1 MDEMNTGNYNDGD
14 CNTGNHN
21 TGNCNTGGF
30 NTGDCNTGYCNTGGF
45 NTGDDNTGSYNTG
58 SYNTGSFNTGGF
70 NTGNYNTGD
79 CNTGDRNTGFLCT
92 GKQTVE
98 IFNKPSN
105 LTYHELYSSAAY
117 EVVRSIFDH
126 DEDGRQ
132 GYWDSL
138 RKDDQKQVKRLP
150 NFDAQIFKQITGVS
164 VGEDKCTSIFR
175 TL

>member
-1 MDEMNTGNYNDGD
+1 MEETTAGKYNTGN

-21 TGNCNTGGF
+21 TGDF
-30 NTGDCNTGYCNTGGF
+30 NTGD
-45 NTGDDNTGSYNTG
+45 
-58 SYNTGSFNTGGF
+58 F

-79 CNTGDRNTGFLCT
+79 FNTGGFNTGFLCT

-105 LTYHELYSSAAY
+105 LAYHELYSSIAY
-117 EVVRSIFDH
+117 GVVRSIFEH
-126 DEDGRQ
+126 DKNDRQ

-164 VGEDKCTSIFR
+164 VGEDKC
-175 TL
+175 